1 MDLLDIL
8 RQDYQNFPQDQ
19 TFAIYSDDVFFQD
32 PLNRFRGRDRYQKM
46 IGFLGRWFRD
56 IHLELHD
63 LQQTQ
68 QTIRSEWTLSM
79 TCPLPWQPRLRI
91 SGYSLL
97 EVNADNL
104 IVSHI
109 DYWQK
114 PPLKVLLQVFQSPTS
129 P

>member
-8 RQDYQNFPQDQ
+8 RQDYQKFPQDQ

-32 PLNRFRGRDRYQKM
+32 PLNRFQGRDRYQKM

-68 QTIRSEWTLSM
+68 QIIRSEWTLSM

-91 SGYSLL
+91 SGHSLL
-97 EVNADNL
+97 EINADNL

-114 PPLKVLLQVFQSPTS
+114 PPLKILLQVFQPSTS
-129 P
+129 V